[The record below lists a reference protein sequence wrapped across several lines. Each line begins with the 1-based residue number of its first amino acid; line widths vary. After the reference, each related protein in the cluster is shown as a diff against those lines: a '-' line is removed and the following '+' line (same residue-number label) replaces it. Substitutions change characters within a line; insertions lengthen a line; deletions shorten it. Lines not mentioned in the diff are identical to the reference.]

1 MDKNNN
7 KSIYSGKPDCKTS
20 YDEEFGFSTTAGI
33 DRKAVIEKIPTK
45 QHAFL
50 EIIGPE
56 ETRKQIE
63 LEKAEVTIGRIPDC
77 EIQLLVEN
85 VSRRHARIQYRN
97 EEYQIEDL
105 GSKNGIYVN
114 GIKVEKCILRK
125 HDMIVIG
132 GVKILFVEE
141 ETRRGDVFEK

>member
-7 KSIYSGKPDCKTS
+7 KTIYSAKPDYKTS
-20 YDEEFGFSTTAGI
+20 PEEEFGFSTTAGI
-33 DRKAVIEKIPTK
+33 DRKTFIGEISTK

-50 EIIGPE
+50 EISGPE
-56 ETRKQIE
+56 EGRKRIG

-85 VSRRHARIQYRN
+85 VSRRHARILFRN

-125 HDMIVIG
+125 HDIIEIG

-141 ETRRGDVFEK
+141 EIRRDHERK